1 MFTFSS
7 CFDEN
12 GLLHYIGTEGRS
24 SAYSNPHTRGH
35 VKASRSSNESGN
47 VYDFVGRDKVTSYTS
62 SQANSWMKVD
72 LGSTR
77 TLVVDRYCLRYGRNN
92 VQYMLRSWN
101 LEGSNDD
108 VNWSILRQHNNDT
121 SMAET
126 AYSEGH
132 WDVNSAASNSPYR
145 FFRIVQTG
153 KDARGYDNLMC
164 SGMELYGKLRLT
176 AGNF

>member
-1 MFTFSS
+1 MFTFASN
-7 CFDEN
+7 FDEN

-24 SAYSNPHTRGH
+24 SAYSNPHTRDH
-35 VKASRSSNESGN
+35 VVASRSSSSNGN
-47 VYDFVGRDKVTSYTS
+47 AYDFVGRDKNVSYTNIE
-62 SQANSWMKVD
+62 ANSWMKVD

-77 TLVVDRYCLRYGRNN
+77 TLVVDHYCLRHGGSGGNSVLRN
-92 VQYMLRSWN
+92 WN

-121 SMAET
+121 SMAQT

-145 FFRIVQTG
+145 FFRIRMTG
-153 KDARGYDNLMC
+153 KNSSGNDYLMC
-164 SGMELYGKLRLT
+164 SGIELYGQLRLT

>member
-1 MFTFSS
+1 M
-7 CFDEN
+7 
-12 GLLHYIGTEGRS
+12 LHFIGTEGRS

-35 VKASRSSNESGN
+35 VLAYRSSNQAGN
-47 VYDFVGRDKVTSYTS
+47 DYDFVGREKVVSYTNDV
-62 SQANSWMKVD
+62 ANGWMKVD

-77 TLVVDRYCLRYGRNN
+77 TLVVDHYCLRHGYSDEHC
-92 VQYMLRSWN
+92 VLRSWN

-121 SMAET
+121 SMATT

-145 FFRIVQTG
+145 FFRIHSTG
-153 KDARGYDNLMC
+153 KDSYGYDYLRC
-164 SGMELYGKLRLT
+164 SGIELYGKLRLT